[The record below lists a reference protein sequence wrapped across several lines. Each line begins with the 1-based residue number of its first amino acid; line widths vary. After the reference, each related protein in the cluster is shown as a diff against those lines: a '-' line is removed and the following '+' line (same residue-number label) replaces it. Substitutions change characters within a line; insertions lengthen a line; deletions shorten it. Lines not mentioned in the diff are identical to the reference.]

1 MRDFTITDLHD
12 YYDFTFAVE
21 GRADAIIERVL
32 SGQYRAEPPLIY
44 RVEKKLGV
52 CRHLM
57 VPTPSDAVV
66 FQLLTDGLYPEIIAG
81 QPSKAAFYSRDHSNL
96 SLPHEHREAATYP
109 WFILWPKFQEE
120 IWKFS
125 RAHKYLVT
133 TDLTN
138 YYDSIGLRELRHVIS
153 SIAKADEVYL
163 DLLFSLIEDLSWTPD
178 YLPRS
183 NKGLPTINIEAVRLL
198 AHALLFEVDYVLID
212 RTGGNFV
219 RWMDDINFGVKNVR
233 AASVI
238 LGEVNDVLKSRGLAL
253 NLGKTEVMTAREAEY
268 HFMFRENV
276 RLTKVLQRAKKLKTV
291 AAKRRLGKRT
301 QRELE
306 QHLAG
311 CNARNKDKVTK
322 RFFTIFRALNLPLA
336 LPQAK
341 AVYAASPSLRNTV
354 LNYLCGLPFSARVA
368 TTFLELFGKID
379 LFDDASRFAFVSS
392 IVEWRVPRSVAG
404 QKFIQTLKSLLAKP
418 QTAFDWLCHIVLL
431 AKYGEAH
438 EVLTQARNGRR
449 YRDAFFARQRVAALP
464 RGLGINP
471 STVLSQ
477 WRTESTTG
485 YSDSASVTNNLLRL
499 CKTPFPSRKMR
510 LYGYLF
516 PSIRHRRYPLAK
528 FLLLCCLAFYDR
540 RANKQVVRPEIRAHV
555 DDAWYLYWL
564 RLIQPAWF

>member
-1 MRDFTITDLHD
+1 MGVQTTARFDLERHKQLKKLFTRDRIVTLWRNVVRKQMRDFTITDLHD

-44 RVEKKLGV
+44 RIEKKLGV

-66 FQLLTDGLYPEIIAG
+66 FQLLTDGLYPDIIAG

-109 WFILWPKFQEE
+109 WFILWPRFQEE

-276 RLTKVLQRAKKLKTV
+276 RLTKVLQRAKKLKML
-291 AAKRRLGKRT
+291 AAKHRLGKRT

-311 CNARNKDKVTK
+311 CSAATRTRLLSASLRYFAHSTCRSRCHKRERFTPRRRASEIPFSIIYARY
-322 RFFTIFRALNLPLA
+322 LSQL
-336 LPQAK
+336 
-341 AVYAASPSLRNTV
+341 ASPR
-354 LNYLCGLPFSARVA
+354 
-368 TTFLELFGKID
+368 
-379 LFDDASRFAFVSS
+379 
-392 IVEWRVPRSVAG
+392 RS
-404 QKFIQTLKSLLAKP
+404 
-418 QTAFDWLCHIVLL
+418 
-431 AKYGEAH
+431 
-438 EVLTQARNGRR
+438 
-449 YRDAFFARQRVAALP
+449 
-464 RGLGINP
+464 
-471 STVLSQ
+471 
-477 WRTESTTG
+477 
-485 YSDSASVTNNLLRL
+485 
-499 CKTPFPSRKMR
+499 
-510 LYGYLF
+510 
-516 PSIRHRRYPLAK
+516 
-528 FLLLCCLAFYDR
+528 
-540 RANKQVVRPEIRAHV
+540 
-555 DDAWYLYWL
+555 
-564 RLIQPAWF
+564 